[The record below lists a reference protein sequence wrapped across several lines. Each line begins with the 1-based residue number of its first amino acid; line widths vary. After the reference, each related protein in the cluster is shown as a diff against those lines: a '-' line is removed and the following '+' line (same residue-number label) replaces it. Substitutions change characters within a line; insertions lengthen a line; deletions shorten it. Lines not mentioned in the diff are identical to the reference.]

1 MNGAGSQGDWLRI
14 PECLR
19 ATVALLVGGLGPVM
33 AVLGADVCPLV
44 GEIALE
50 ARSSL
55 VVGGVM
61 VMDILGFVA
70 AHWWMELGPG
80 SLATGPWKSWV

>member
-1 MNGAGSQGDWLRI
+1 
-14 PECLR
+14 
-19 ATVALLVGGLGPVM
+19 M

-55 VVGGVM
+55 VVGDVM

-80 SLATGPWKSWV
+80 SLATGL